1 LLDKIQ
7 LSLIHIVTQAA
18 TRALAQ
24 FWQEAWKYASEYYD
38 KMNEIRIVTG
48 KTEQESAAIGTS
60 LRNLA
65 REMSVS
71 SREMAE
77 GAITFYRQ
85 GLGDDEVNK
94 RLIATTEYAK
104 TAGLSFEQSADMI
117 TATVNTI
124 EKDGRGMEMTAQR
137 VADVFL
143 YLGDNAATSGK
154 QHCPIAA

>member
-1 LLDKIQ
+1 MDKIQ
-7 LSLIHIVTQAA
+7 ASLTHIVIQAA

-71 SREMAE
+71 SKEMAE

-143 YLGDNAATSGK
+143 YLGK
-154 QHCPIAA
+154 QHCLIAA